1 MDLNVKGFFIAFVKE
16 KIGDVVLGR
25 DLRLDTKNMI
35 HKRKS

>member
-1 MDLNVKGFFIAFVKE
+1 MLKVFFTAFVKE
-16 KIGDVVLGR
+16 KIGDVVLGK